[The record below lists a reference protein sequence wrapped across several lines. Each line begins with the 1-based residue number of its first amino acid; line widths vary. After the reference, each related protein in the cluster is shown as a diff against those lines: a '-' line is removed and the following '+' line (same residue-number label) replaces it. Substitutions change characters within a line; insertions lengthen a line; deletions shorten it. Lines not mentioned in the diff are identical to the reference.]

1 MMQQATGQQ
10 AQAAHDDQLTLPGD
24 QIKALFDQYGSK
36 QDTIAKLAQQLQLSP
51 EELARLKAG
60 APLALTPAQYQ
71 GALRAMSEHYARGA
85 ESSKDGAGGASA
97 SNADGVCGSTSAPTP
112 TPATGHIPADTNT
125 SRNDITETNAG
136 TTQHTGTVGTGTS
149 QGTVTLRTGVDTT
162 SAYHSMFAISYRGPD
177 SANAHWLQF
186 IWREIIG
193 VHADGSSHPVAATIR
208 TSAANTYDL
217 CTNGSAT
224 ANGTPAVANYN
235 TDSASA
241 SNPLYDAGFT
251 ADRTADSTTM
261 YDQPGSATPYVE
273 AAFRNGA
280 TRVVSR
286 AHFNTFLIQ
295 NDHVTYR
302 VQTNVVWDIASAAAA
317 ATAGAGTA
325 TAGSSG
331 AAIALPADIRTRF
344 HAQYPAYTFIT

>member
-1 MMQQATGQQ
+1 MQQATGQQ
-10 AQAAHDDQLTLPGD
+10 ANAAHDDQLTLPGD
-24 QIKALFDQYGSK
+24 QLKALFDQYAGK
-36 QDTIAKLAQQLQLSP
+36 QDTLAKLAQQLQLSP

-71 GALRAMSEHYARGA
+71 GALRAMSEHYARKP
-85 ESSKDGAGGASA
+85 ESAKDGAGAASA
-97 SNADGVCGSTSAPTP
+97 SNADGTCGSTSAPAPTP
-112 TPATGHIPADTNT
+112 TLSHVPAVTDT
-125 SRNDITETNAG
+125 SRTDITEASAG

-162 SAYHSMFAISYRGPD
+162 SVYHSMFAISYRGPD

-208 TSAANTYDL
+208 TTTANSYDL
-217 CTNGSAT
+217 TANGTAT
-224 ANGTPAVANYN
+224 ANGTPGVSNYN
-235 TDSASA
+235 TDSISA
-241 SNPLYDAGFT
+241 TDPMYESEAT
-251 ADRTADSTTM
+251 ANRTADATTM
-261 YDQPGSATPYVE
+261 YDQPAAQATYVQ

-286 AHFNTFLIQ
+286 AHFDTFLIR
-295 NDHVTYR
+295 NDHVAYR

-317 ATAGAGTA
+317 TTAGGGTA
-325 TAGSSG
+325 TAGSTG
-331 AAIALPADIRTRF
+331 AATSLPDTIRTRF

>member
-1 MMQQATGQQ
+1 MQQATGQQ
-10 AQAAHDDQLTLPGD
+10 QAAHDDKLTLPGD
-24 QIKALFDQYGSK
+24 QIKALFDHNSDK
-36 QDTIAKLAQQLQLSP
+36 QDTIAELSQQLQLSP
-51 EELARLKAG
+51 EEMVKLRSG

-71 GALRAMSEHYARGA
+71 GALRAMSEHYARRV

-97 SNADGVCGSTSAPTP
+97 SSADGVCGSSSAPAP
-112 TPATGHIPADTNT
+112 TPATGHIAADTNT
-125 SRNDITETNAG
+125 SRSDITETTAG
-136 TTQHTGTVGTGTS
+136 TTAHTGTVGTGTS

-162 SAYHSMFAISYRGPD
+162 SAYHRMFAISYKGPD

-193 VHADGSSHPVAATIR
+193 VNADGSSHPVAGTIH

-217 CTNGSAT
+217 CTTGTAT
-224 ANGTPAVANYN
+224 AAGTPTVGNYN

-241 SNPLYDAGFT
+241 TNPLYDTGFT
-251 ADRTADSTTM
+251 ADRTADSTTI
-261 YDQPGSATPYVE
+261 YDQPGAAEAYAQ

-280 TRVVSR
+280 ARVVSR

-302 VQTNVVWDIASAAAA
+302 VQTNVEWNIASAAA
-317 ATAGAGTA
+317 ATAGAGTGIA

-331 AAIALPADIRTRF
+331 AAASLPADIRTRF
-344 HAQYPAYTFIT
+344 HAQYAAYTFIT

>member
-1 MMQQATGQQ
+1 MQQATGPQ
-10 AQAAHDDQLTLPGD
+10 AQAAHDDKLTLPGD
-24 QIKALFDQYGSK
+24 QIKALFDQYGGK

-51 EELARLKAG
+51 EELAKLKTG

-71 GALRAMSEHYARGA
+71 GALRAMSAHYARTA
-85 ESSKDGAGGASA
+85 ESSKDGASGASA
-97 SNADGVCGSTSAPTP
+97 SNADGVCGSSSAPTP
-112 TPATGHIPADTNT
+112 APAPAGHIPADTST
-125 SRNDITETNAG
+125 SRTDITEATPG
-136 TTQHTGTVGTGTS
+136 TTQHTGTVGTGSS

-208 TSAANTYDL
+208 TTAANTYDL

-224 ANGTPAVANYN
+224 ASGAPAVANYN
-235 TDSASA
+235 TDSASGTD
-241 SNPLYDAGFT
+241 PLYDAGFT

-261 YDQPGSATPYVE
+261 YDQPAAQATYVQ

-302 VQTNVVWDIASAAAA
+302 VQTNVAWDIASAAAA
-317 ATAGAGTA
+317 ATAGGGTA

-331 AAIALPADIRTRF
+331 AATALPADIRTRF
-344 HAQYPAYTFIT
+344 HAQYPTYAFIT